1 MKIAQNTFKNTTL
14 FMVKSPSNETV
25 TLEVSNASH
34 FFHIQTDSCVFT
46 SKDFQSLSLE
56 KDRAISGDSLHFE
69 NGQASFTF
77 SICKDD
83 FEELWNNNLIQ
94 KTFQRN
100 DNETEKLDYVR
111 EME

>member
-1 MKIAQNTFKNTTL
+1 MKIAQ
-14 FMVKSPSNETV
+14 
-25 TLEVSNASH
+25 
-34 FFHIQTDSCVFT
+34 
-46 SKDFQSLSLE
+46 
-56 KDRAISGDSLHFE
+56 
-69 NGQASFTF
+69 
-77 SICKDD
+77 